1 MIGRLIIKFDNKVY
15 SILIESYTTN
25 VFMESKEFDKVN
37 LYFVDNP
44 IIRKFYWD
52 YMLPKHWIKTKKSIM
67 IVDFLGKPYILSFI
81 YIEDP
86 IATGS
91 SDFEITLIP
100 LIEPP
105 KLPPARFVSTCGI
118 PTPQDF
124 HML

>member
-25 VFMESKEFDKVN
+25 VFMNTKEFDKVN
-37 LYFVDNP
+37 LYFVDNS

-52 YMLPKHWIKTKKSIM
+52 YMLPKHWFKTKKSIM

-81 YIEDP
+81 YIEEP

-91 SDFEITLIP
+91 SDFRITLIP
-100 LIEPP
+100 LREPP
-105 KLPPARFVSTCGI
+105 KLPPARFKPIRSI
-118 PTPQDF
+118 HSPQEF
-124 HML
+124 PWL

>member
-25 VFMESKEFDKVN
+25 VFMGSKEFDKIN

-52 YMLPKHWIKTKKSIM
+52 YMLPKHWITKKSIM

-81 YIEDP
+81 YIEEP

-91 SDFEITLIP
+91 SDFEVTLIP

-105 KLPPARFVSTCGI
+105 KLSPARFVPTCGMR
-118 PTPQDF
+118 TPQDF
-124 HML
+124 PML